1 MTSGAPIIDR
11 MAFTGKV
18 LFSKVLL
25 AMMSAARVSNPP
37 AMAVVKIFF

>member
-11 MAFTGKV
+11 IAFTGKV
-18 LFSKVLL
+18 LFSKVLF

>member
-11 MAFTGKV
+11 IAFTGKV

-25 AMMSAARVSNPP
+25 AMISAARVSNPP

>member
-37 AMAVVKIFF
+37 AMAVVKMFF

>member
-11 MAFTGKV
+11 IAFTGKV

-25 AMMSAARVSNPP
+25 AMISAARVSNPP
-37 AMAVVKIFF
+37 AMAVVKMFF

>member
-11 MAFTGKV
+11 IAFTGNV
-18 LFSKVLL
+18 LFVIALF
-25 AMMSAARVSNPP
+25 AIMSAARVSNPP

>member
-1 MTSGAPIIDR
+1 MTSGAPMIER

-25 AMMSAARVSNPP
+25 ARMSAARVNIPP
-37 AMAVVKIFF
+37 AMAVVKMFF

>member
-11 MAFTGKV
+11 IAFTGKV

>member
-11 MAFTGKV
+11 IAFTGNV

-25 AMMSAARVSNPP
+25 AIISAARVSNPP